1 MFKAL
6 LVDDE
11 AAILRMLAKV
21 FEIDG
26 FLVATANSAAKGTA
40 MLAGEER
47 FDTVITDLQMESTL
61 AGFEVIK
68 AAGQVVPRPLIVIL
82 TAFPVPATE
91 WKEAGADALF
101 VKGVNTLDLPKQ
113 LKTMLHRRAA

>member
-21 FEIDG
+21 LEMDG
-26 FLVATANSAAKGTA
+26 FTVSTASSAAQGTA

-47 FDTVITDLQMESTL
+47 FDLVITDLQMESTL
-61 AGFEVIK
+61 AGFEVIR
-68 AAGQVVPRPLIVIL
+68 AAGRVVPRPLIVIL

-101 VKGVNTLDLPKQ
+101 VKGV
-113 LKTMLHRRAA
+113 